1 MTPPGGPLDPAA
13 VAPEIDREI
22 RALPAHWSGRSGA
35 PGPGACGRRPPR
47 RSRTD
52 PAERPC
58 PDGTVC
64 PVIGDVTTEN
74 AGFATLRCADGLVI
88 VLQAFQAQE
97 QAAKQSPYVV
107 SDGLE
112 GWYVLLAVSRA
123 VRCAASIQ
131 DRPWPCKES
140 QQ

>member
-1 MTPPGGPLDPAA
+1 
-13 VAPEIDREI
+13 
-22 RALPAHWSGRSGA
+22 
-35 PGPGACGRRPPR
+35 
-47 RSRTD
+47 
-52 PAERPC
+52 
-58 PDGTVC
+58 
-64 PVIGDVTTEN
+64 VIGDVTTQN
-74 AGFATLRCADGLVI
+74 AGLATLRCADGLVI

-131 DRPWPCKES
+131 DRPWPGKES